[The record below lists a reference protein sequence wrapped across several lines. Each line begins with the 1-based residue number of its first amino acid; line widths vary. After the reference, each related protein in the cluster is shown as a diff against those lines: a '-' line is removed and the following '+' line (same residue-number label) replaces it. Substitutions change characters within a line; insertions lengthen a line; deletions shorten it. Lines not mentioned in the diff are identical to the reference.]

1 MFREKLENSGMKKKK
16 ENKGNIEEGKRKNIK
31 ELFKDYKGEY
41 KKLEINW
48 GKPEGKEIW

>member
-1 MFREKLENSGMKKKK
+1 MFREKLEDSGMKKKK
-16 ENKGNIEEGKRKNIK
+16 ENKGNIVEGKRKNIK